1 MAACGPVSVV
11 QCGAS
16 GGQDTML
23 PAAPRLSVDLCGGV
37 REGGGWVK
45 APLLAVRTCGPMSGC
60 LRSGL
65 GDGVLR

>member
-37 REGGGWVK
+37 REGGG
-45 APLLAVRTCGPMSGC
+45 G
-60 LRSGL
+60 
-65 GDGVLR
+65 